1 MSTKYTKGTKPKRG
15 RTKLDTVHYQMQ
27 DAVINVYLVCLE
39 KKCVCCI
46 FVIFVDN
53 TFFHYVRNIS
63 YMVSR
68 KRFFNFARI
77 RVCLS

>member
-1 MSTKYTKGTKPKRG
+1 M
-15 RTKLDTVHYQMQ
+15 DTVHYQMQ
-27 DAVINVYLVCLE
+27 DAVINVYLVCLG

-53 TFFHYVRNIS
+53 TFSIMLRNIS

-68 KRFFNFARI
+68 NRFFNFARI
-77 RVCLS
+77 RVCLSCDRYSTNTLPIR